1 MLCLLNHKTME
12 IINLLLTSD
21 AGSPFNN
28 AALLAF
34 RMLLAF
40 ELFRVH
46 GLKKFRLQNGE
57 REHVPNPLHL
67 PDGLNKCVASFSDT
81 VVPVFLALG
90 LCTRLAI
97 LPTIGVTAIGYFVVH
112 RNDSPEVR
120 DVPFMYT
127 LCLLLMLALGGGTYS
142 LDTYILNLF

>member
-1 MLCLLNHKTME
+1 MDIVTL
-12 IINLLLTSD
+12 ILTSD

-28 AALLAF
+28 VALLAF
-34 RMLLAF
+34 RVLLAW

-46 GLKKFRLQNGE
+46 GLKKFRLQNGAK
-57 REHVPNPLHL
+57 EHVPNPLHL
-67 PDGLNKCVASFSDT
+67 PDALNHFVASFSDT
-81 VVPVFLALG
+81 VVPVFMALG
-90 LCTRLAI
+90 LCIRLAV

-112 RNDSPEVR
+112 RKDSPEVR